1 LLRHHEIL
9 KHDPVVIGETY
20 MDALALGVLTRKGAR
35 TGKRKEK
42 PKGKDKK
49 KGKSKADAVEE
60 DEEVESMEPDDHIAL
75 GDAKGADVAELA
87 ALEAAWTGYMRR
99 MEEANVDQGESS
111 LDTSSRSDSHKCS
124 RCLDLQTTTMTR
136 RMRWKTH

>member
-1 LLRHHEIL
+1 
-9 KHDPVVIGETY
+9 

-35 TGKRKEK
+35 SGKRKEK

-49 KGKSKADAVEE
+49 KGKGKADAVEE
-60 DEEVESMEPDDHIAL
+60 EEEVESMEPDDHIAL

-99 MEEANVDQGESS
+99 MEEANADQGKSF
-111 LDTSSRSDSHKCS
+111 LGTSSRATQF
-124 RCLDLQTTTMTR
+124 RMLRAALNYR
-136 RMRWKTH
+136 RRR